1 MHHQSLSGSYRWMW
15 KSLEMQCRHFSD
27 CSIIQH
33 DGLAVVSDGLGGISL
48 EDHTDDLLRT
58 IVDTGID
65 TVDRLWHFP
74 ELNPTKNF
82 WDTFFYSRTCK
93 VSTKPLSFSL
103 NCCLPVH
110 MPCLLIIPLLIK
122 HLNYLLLVCFAF
134 ILKRWQEHYVSK
146 DLKFEYFSY
155 QDQMCAFPWLL
166 EIFFQHWKYFYFHT
180 VD

>member
-65 TVDRLWHFP
+65 TIDCLWHFP

-82 WDTFFYSRTCK
+82 WDTFFYSHACK

-122 HLNYLLLVCFAF
+122 HLNYLLSALHSY
-134 ILKRWQEHYVSK
+134 WK
-146 DLKFEYFSY
+146 DDKSI
-155 QDQMCAFPWLL
+155 MSVK
-166 EIFFQHWKYFYFHT
+166 I
-180 VD
+180 